1 MKLLMH
7 ITKKNDKLGID
18 NTSISSEYI
27 QSKLFEEYVEVVSEL
42 RKYKKDRTLS
52 NLKNIIR
59 ETFDLIQVCILILYR
74 CHRQAQNFDEENLI
88 EKINTEHK
96 NKLTERGWSYETGI
110 KIETGEDLNK

>member
-42 RKYKKDRTLS
+42 RKYKKDRT
-52 NLKNIIR
+52 
-59 ETFDLIQVCILILYR
+59 
-74 CHRQAQNFDEENLI
+74 
-88 EKINTEHK
+88 
-96 NKLTERGWSYETGI
+96 
-110 KIETGEDLNK
+110 

>member
-18 NTSISSEYI
+18 NTSISNREIKLKLSEEC
-27 QSKLFEEYVEVVSEL
+27 LEVIDAL
-42 RKYKKDRTLS
+42 DKYNNDKTLS

-88 EKINTEHK
+88 EKINIEHK

-110 KIETGEDLNK
+110 KIETGEDL

>member
-42 RKYKKDRTLS
+42 RKYQKDKPLS
-52 NLKNIIR
+52 NLTHLIR
-59 ETFDLIQVCILILYR
+59 ETCDLIQVCILILYR
-74 CHRQAQNFDEENLI
+74 CHRQAQNFDEEKLI
-88 EKINTEHK
+88 EKINIEHK

-110 KIETGEDLNK
+110 KIETGEDL